1 MFHHFLLYSFS
12 HSCPILSN
20 IVFLLFFS
28 YSKILSP
35 SRYWPFFARPGFL
48 SSPEKSF
55 ELPVYAEMMAE
66 CFAQENCSPPL
77 ARVRSHDP
85 CVLDFMDISAVEST
99 SISISTDTDS
109 FNSDS

>member
-1 MFHHFLLYSFS
+1 
-12 HSCPILSN
+12 
-20 IVFLLFFS
+20 
-28 YSKILSP
+28 
-35 SRYWPFFARPGFL
+35 
-48 SSPEKSF
+48 
-55 ELPVYAEMMAE
+55 MMAE